1 MNWGIE
7 DFAAAAALLLGTA
20 LALTLVFKTVR
31 PRLPRNLMAGG
42 VVLLLIGIWVQL
54 AVGIF

>member
-7 DFAAAAALLLGTA
+7 DLAAASALLLGA
-20 LALTLVFKTVR
+20 AIALTVVFKTVPR
-31 PRLPRNLMAGG
+31 RLPRNLLAGG